1 MREVSETSFGKS
13 NRGVPITKHRL
24 RYVNEMN
31 TGVQKKEKKGTETH
45 VYGRKTLKITPTSN
59 IFRS

>member
-1 MREVSETSFGKS
+1 MDALREVSETSFGKS

-31 TGVQKKEKKGTETH
+31 TGVQKKEKKA
-45 VYGRKTLKITPTSN
+45 LKHM
-59 IFRS
+59 FMEGKL